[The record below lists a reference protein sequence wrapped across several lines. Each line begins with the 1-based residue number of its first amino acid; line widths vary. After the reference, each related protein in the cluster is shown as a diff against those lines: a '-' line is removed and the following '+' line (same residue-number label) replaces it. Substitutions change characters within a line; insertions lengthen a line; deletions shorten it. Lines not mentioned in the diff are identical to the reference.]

1 MEGYFQGIVVYL
13 EYSYSTSRDVDAGI
27 GAWSACSSYRYIYI
41 EYPNSPIYYI
51 LLLLGTI
58 LSPPGSWVYSSI
70 PTRYQYYRGI
80 YRGLLVRI
88 V

>member
-1 MEGYFQGIVVYL
+1 MGYFQGIVVYL

-70 PTRYQYYRGI
+70 PTTIEGI
-80 YRGLLVRI
+80 LGYLLVQVVYRY
-88 V
+88 